1 MSTILSGNRIW
12 HATIKFIRSRTF
24 LQVAPLKYATNN
36 NFPTEE
42 AEAR

>member
-1 MSTILSGNRIW
+1 MSTKLSGNRIW

-24 LQVAPLKYATNN
+24 LQVVTLKNATTNI
-36 NFPTEE
+36 FPTEE